1 MIDYHKMLEKIS
13 MRMVFIK
20 TSSLSNDLLNDEWN
34 SLFKVQNELIKLIKI
49 QGKLNG

>member
-13 MRMVFIK
+13 MRMAFIK
-20 TSSLSNDLLNDEWN
+20 MSSLSNDLLNDEWN